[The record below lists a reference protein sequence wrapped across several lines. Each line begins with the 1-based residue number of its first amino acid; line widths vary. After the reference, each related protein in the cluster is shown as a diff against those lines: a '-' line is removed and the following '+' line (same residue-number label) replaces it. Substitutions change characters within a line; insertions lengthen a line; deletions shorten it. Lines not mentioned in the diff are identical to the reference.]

1 MIDNLGD
8 YLKFLRKNIQEKKT
22 IKKITSELNISP
34 QYLNDLENNKRAPS
48 GELLNKFIK
57 LYKLEQEEKIKLYDL
72 AAISYKK
79 KKVPS
84 DIATFIIENEE
95 VKNKIRNMM
104 QDYTK
109 EEKENL

>member
-34 QYLNDLENNKRAPS
+34 QYLNDLENNKRVPS

-84 DIATFIIENEE
+84 DIATFIIENED

-104 QDYTK
+104 QDYT
-109 EEKENL
+109 

>member
-1 MIDNLGD
+1 MTDNLGN
-8 YLKFLRKNIQEKKT
+8 YLKFLRKNAQEKKT

-34 QYLNDLENNKRAPS
+34 QYLNDLENNKRVPS
-48 GELLNKFIK
+48 EELLNKFIK
-57 LYKLEQEEKIKLYDL
+57 LYKLEKEERIKLYDL
-72 AAISYKK
+72 AALSYKK

-84 DIATFIIENEE
+84 DIATFILENED

-109 EEKENL
+109 EENEKL

>member
-1 MIDNLGD
+1 MTDNLGN
-8 YLKFLRKNIQEKKT
+8 YLKFLRKNTQEKKT

-34 QYLNDLENNKRAPS
+34 QYLNDLENNKRVPS
-48 GELLNKFIK
+48 EELLNKFIK
-57 LYKLEQEEKIKLYDL
+57 LYKLEKEERIKLYDL
-72 AAISYKK
+72 AALSYKK

-84 DIATFIIENEE
+84 DIATFILENED

-109 EEKENL
+109 EENEKL